1 MHPVILAIMEKA
13 PSGIPS
19 WADHLLRQ
27 YGVLALFAIVAL
39 QDCGIPTLI
48 PGTVFVIAGGYLVYA
63 GYFPFHLA
71 ALSITL
77 GAFLGASALFFISR
91 RGGRPLVLYLGR
103 FVGLTEAQFD
113 ASARLLERWGAIML
127 FVTRVA
133 PGTRVYM
140 TAFAGISGWTYR
152 RFALWTAIFSLIWA
166 YGFVLLGYELGPQ
179 WDRIAPSLRHYS
191 NLFFLIV
198 SILLVLGLI
207 ALIARIWRTSRMQP
221 TTLPATPNNAATSST
236 TASQETSSKE
246 QARAN
251 SRSGGG
257 RILRVADSPPSLQ
270 SRPRRRNRR

>member
-1 MHPVILAIMEKA
+1 MHPILLAIMGKN

-27 YGVLALFAIVAL
+27 YGVLALFMIVAA

-48 PGTVFVIAGGYLVYA
+48 PGTVFVIAAGYLVYS

-71 ALSITL
+71 ALFIAL

-103 FVGLTEAQFD
+103 FVGLTEKQFD
-113 ASARLLERWGAIML
+113 ASARLLERWGPIML
-127 FVTRVA
+127 FITRVA

-152 RFALWTAIFSLIWA
+152 RFAIWTAVFSLIWA

-179 WDRIAPSLRHYS
+179 WDRIAPHIRHYS
-191 NLFFLIV
+191 DLFFLIV
-198 SILLVLGLI
+198 SILLVLALI

-221 TTLPATPNNAATSST
+221 TTVPATPNNASPSNT
-236 TASQETSSKE
+236 TPSQEPSSKE
-246 QARAN
+246 QSRAH

-257 RILRVADSPPSLQ
+257 RILRVADSPPPLN
-270 SRPRRRNRR
+270 SRPRRRHRR